1 MENEKKENVAVF
13 HLPSSIFHSMFDE
26 EPKDMFAGTDKPPGV
41 PVQNTPPLA
50 PAPIAPPPTRLPPT
64 YGAMPPGVQMAPPA
78 ESSHGGTFRIV
89 LIVAVVLVV
98 FGVSGFFA
106 YRIMVQPAD
115 DSSVVDSVSDTGV
128 TSDTESTTTDT
139 PLPEP
144 EVETSIPVETT
155 NPATLLDSDG
165 DGLTN
170 ARELEEGTSVTKAD
184 TDGDGLGDREE
195 VEVYGTN
202 ARKADTDGD
211 GYLDGQ
217 EVSGGYNPNGEGK
230 LFAVPAGS

>member
-1 MENEKKENVAVF
+1 
-13 HLPSSIFHSMFDE
+13 MFDDQ
-26 EPKDMFAGTDKPPGV
+26 EPKDMFAGTDNAPA
-41 PVQNTPPLA
+41 TPTPSVA
-50 PAPIAPPPTRLPPT
+50 PAPIVSPPTRLPTT
-64 YGAMPPGVQMAPPA
+64 YGALPPVAPSTPGHS
-78 ESSHGGTFRIV
+78 EPHRGGAFTIL

-98 FGVSGFFA
+98 FGISGFFA

-128 TSDTESTTTDT
+128 TSGTGSDTADT
-139 PLPEP
+139 PLPTAEDDSMS
-144 EVETSIPVETT
+144 TPVETI

-170 ARELEEGTSVTKAD
+170 ARELDVGTSVTKAD

-230 LFAVPAGS
+230 LFAVPTGS

>member
-1 MENEKKENVAVF
+1 
-13 HLPSSIFHSMFDE
+13 MFDE
-26 EPKDMFAGTDKPPGV
+26 EPKDMFAGTD
-41 PVQNTPPLA
+41 A
-50 PAPIAPPPTRLPPT
+50 PAAAPIPPAPSPAPHIVPPPSNLPPT
-64 YGAMPPGVQMAPPA
+64 YGAMPPGMQGASSLSAP
-78 ESSHGGTFRIV
+78 HRGGGMNAV
-89 LIVAVVLVV
+89 LIVAVILVI

-115 DSSVVDSVSDTGV
+115 STSVIDSVPDGGVVVGDDDDVGTTEQPSDGNA
-128 TSDTESTTTDT
+128 
-139 PLPEP
+139 
-144 EVETSIPVETT
+144 TSIPVETT

-170 ARELEEGTSVTKAD
+170 ARELEVGTSVTKAD
-184 TDGDGLGDREE
+184 TDGDGLGDKEE

-230 LFAVPAGS
+230 LFTVPTGS

>member
-1 MENEKKENVAVF
+1 
-13 HLPSSIFHSMFDE
+13 MFDE
-26 EPKDMFAGTDKPPGV
+26 EPKDMFAGTEKV
-41 PVQNTPPLA
+41 PV
-50 PAPIAPPPTRLPPT
+50 PIAPPPTRLPPT
-64 YGAMPPGVQMAPPA
+64 YGTMPPVGQQSMPPLS
-78 ESSHGGTFRIV
+78 EPHRGGALKII

-98 FGVSGFFA
+98 FGISGFFA

-128 TSDTESTTTDT
+128 TTGSNEEEGETNGEPEEDVEST
-139 PLPEP
+139 
-144 EVETSIPVETT
+144 PVETV

-170 ARELEEGTSVTKAD
+170 ARELEVGTSVTKAD

-202 ARKADTDGD
+202 PRKADTDGD

-230 LFAVPAGS
+230 LFAVPTGS

>member
-1 MENEKKENVAVF
+1 
-13 HLPSSIFHSMFDE
+13 
-26 EPKDMFAGTDKPPGV
+26 
-41 PVQNTPPLA
+41 
-50 PAPIAPPPTRLPPT
+50 
-64 YGAMPPGVQMAPPA
+64 MPPGVQQVPVLSEPH
-78 ESSHGGTFRIV
+78 HGGAFKVV

-98 FGVSGFFA
+98 FGISGFFA
-106 YRIMVQPAD
+106 YRIMVQPSD
-115 DSSVVDSVSDTGV
+115 DSSVVGSVPDTGISTGTGASEEEEV
-128 TSDTESTTTDT
+128 VEEEKDVEST
-139 PLPEP
+139 
-144 EVETSIPVETT
+144 PVETV

-170 ARELEEGTSVTKAD
+170 ARELEVGTSVTKAD

-230 LFAVPAGS
+230 LFAVPTGS